1 VQHIVVMC
9 FNTIWIDC
17 EIVLNRH
24 RFKFLN
30 ENGMSI
36 TIYKQSKVNTFTT
49 QQRHNN
55 KIRSEQ

>member
-1 VQHIVVMC
+1 MC

>member
-1 VQHIVVMC
+1 MC
-9 FNTIWIDC
+9 FNTFWIDC

-36 TIYKQSKVNTFTT
+36 TIHKQSKVNTFTT